1 MAIAT
6 NRPGAD
12 NSPGNAA
19 LRRGR
24 YSEPNRI
31 YLVTACTHHRAPL
44 FQDWRAGRLVVAEMR
59 RLHELSQVESLAWV
73 VMPDHWHWLLQLG
86 EMIDLAQVMNVI
98 KGRSA
103 MAVNRSLGRTG
114 PVWQRGY
121 HDHALRHDEDV
132 RVVARYVI
140 ANPVRAGLVAH
151 VGEYPLWDAVW
162 CSGKFIAPEGA
173 PTR

>member
-6 NRPGAD
+6 NHPGAG

-31 YLVTACTHHRAPL
+31 YLVTACTYRRESL
-44 FQDWRAGRLVVAEMR
+44 FQDWCVGRVVVAEMQ
-59 RLHELSQVESLAWV
+59 RLHELSRVESLAWI

-86 EMIDLAQVMNVI
+86 KTTGLAQVMNVV

-103 MAVNRSLGRTG
+103 IAVNRSLGRTG
-114 PVWQRGY
+114 PVWQHGY

-162 CSGKFIAPEGA
+162 L
-173 PTR
+173 

>member
-6 NRPGAD
+6 NRPCAG

-31 YLVTACTHHRAPL
+31 YLVTACTHYRAPL

-59 RLHELSQVESLAWV
+59 RLHELSQIKSLAWA

-86 EMIDLAQVMNVI
+86 AMIDLAQVMNVT

-103 MAVNRSLGRTG
+103 MAVNRLLGRTG

-132 RVVARYVI
+132 RVVARYVV

-162 CSGKFIAPEGA
+162 L
-173 PTR
+173 